1 MLKYIGLIVAVMA
14 LAQCS
19 TAKQK
24 GSAMSEFFKA
34 LGSGDT
40 SVLKKWKKN
49 KEKDDDSWDEVAQ

>member
-1 MLKYIGLIVAVMA
+1 MLRYIGLVVAVMA
-14 LAQCS
+14 LTQCS